1 MLLDIVVLRTFV
13 AVVEAKGFTR
23 AAAFVNLT
31 QSAVSLHIKRLEE
44 QVGRRLFDRTASKLA
59 LTSDGEILLSYAQ
72 RILALEEEEV
82 KTRLGH
88 PEPEGLV
95 RFGAPEYLIRERWH
109 PCWPS
114 LTAAIRQS
122 TLKSRWAS
130 GPTSPLC
137 TDAACS
143 TSQS

>member
-44 QVGRRLFDRTASKLA
+44 QVG
-59 LTSDGEILLSYAQ
+59 
-72 RILALEEEEV
+72 
-82 KTRLGH
+82 
-88 PEPEGLV
+88 
-95 RFGAPEYLIRERWH
+95 
-109 PCWPS
+109 
-114 LTAAIRQS
+114 
-122 TLKSRWAS
+122 